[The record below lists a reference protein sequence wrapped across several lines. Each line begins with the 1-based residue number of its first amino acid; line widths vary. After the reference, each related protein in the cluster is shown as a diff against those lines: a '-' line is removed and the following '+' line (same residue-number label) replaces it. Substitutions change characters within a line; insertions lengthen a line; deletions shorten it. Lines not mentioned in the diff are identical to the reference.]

1 MNTTYMSMADVEL
14 LNQYK
19 SELEDLEKGVGLA
32 RLMSKGEIRS
42 AKLQLKEHIKSLES
56 ALNNSIILH

>member
-1 MNTTYMSMADVEL
+1 METYMSMADAEL
-14 LNQYK
+14 LTQYK
-19 SELEDLEKGVGLA
+19 RELDDLERGVGLA
-32 RLMSKGEIRS
+32 RLMSEGEIRS

>member
-1 MNTTYMSMADVEL
+1 MNTYMTMADIDL
-14 LNQYK
+14 LAQYK
-19 SELEDLEKGVGLA
+19 SELDNLERGVGLA
-32 RLMSKGEIRS
+32 KVMSTREIRS

>member
-1 MNTTYMSMADVEL
+1 MNTTYISMADVDL
-14 LNQYK
+14 LAQYK
-19 SELEDLEKGVGLA
+19 SELDDLERGVGLA
-32 RLMSKGEIRS
+32 KVMSTREIHY